1 MADPEVQGLREVS
14 LRLRRLPEAVRRKH
28 ANKALRAGMRPVAAA
43 ARRNVPVATGLVR
56 KNIRTRTVPLR
67 QLTNGA
73 TVQLGVKSNRSG
85 RGSGTDAY
93 YWRFLELGTV
103 NIERREFL
111 QRAFEANKY
120 KAAELIR
127 RHLSRGIQTEARKR

>member
-43 ARRNVPVATGLVR
+43 ARRNVPVVTGLIR
-56 KNIRTRTVPLR
+56 KNIRSKTVPLR
-67 QLTNGA
+67 KLRKGA
-73 TVQLGVKSNRSG
+73 TVELGVLVDKTGER
-85 RGSGTDAY
+85 SGTDAY
-93 YWRFLELGTV
+93 YWRFVELGTV
-103 NIERREFL
+103 NIEAQEFL
-111 QRAFEANKY
+111 QNALEANKY